1 MKRFL
6 QWLLITY
13 LSLSLIELNPNPTNW
28 TVKGIH
34 SEGIVIAILFLL
46 WLYVFIN
53 PNPNKTE

>member
-13 LSLSLIELNPNPTNW
+13 LSLSFIELNPNPTNW

-34 SEGIVIAILFLL
+34 PEGIVISILFIL